1 MANDWDRIRQALD
14 ADTSITEGR
23 RREIWRWTA
32 LARDWLD
39 AAGIDILTLTSGDL
53 VRYVNEVEPV
63 SGPKNPYQ
71 RRSALNQLRAA
82 ALTVAPRV
90 AKRTDTLAARLDAVP
105 ARSPLGKAIA
115 RVLARAKTPNERARL
130 ATLLGAFLE
139 WCEKRELTPAE
150 CWPGDLDVYR
160 RQRLADGYRSPG
172 DYRRIAG
179 WLLEELASR

>member
-1 MANDWDRIRQALD
+1 MTNDWDRIKAALD
-14 ADTSITEGR
+14 ADESITEGR

-39 AAGIDILTLTSGDL
+39 ASGIDIRTLTSGDL
-53 VRYVNEVEPV
+53 VRFVNEVEPV
-63 SGPKNPYQ
+63 SGPKDPYQ
-71 RRSALNQLRAA
+71 RRSALNKLRDA

-90 AKRTDTLAARLDAVP
+90 ARRTDTMAARLDAVA

-130 ATLLGAFLE
+130 ATLLGAFLV
-139 WCEKRELTPAE
+139 WCEQRALDPSE

-160 RQRLADGYRSPG
+160 RDRIAAGYTSPG
-172 DYRRIAG
+172 DYRRVAG
-179 WLLEELASR
+179 WLLTELARR